1 MSTRLFLSRLWI
13 TTVIHSMDVTDVPFS
28 LFPLLQKGNVI
39 HIKYSCKALRK
50 AMRNAV
56 VNVNEENEAKKSVL
70 WLLLEHFKESIHLI
84 KQRNEYGNV
93 KLLHNLY
100 EHYKEKWLQKT
111 ILLMITKGLNLG
123 YTYNGTSV
131 LHKASMD
138 GFEWLVDQI
147 TK

>member
-1 MSTRLFLSRLWI
+1 
-13 TTVIHSMDVTDVPFS
+13 
-28 LFPLLQKGNVI
+28 
-39 HIKYSCKALRK
+39 SCKALRK

-147 TK
+147 TKRDITQINRQDLKGHTPLYTVLWGSF